1 MKTVNFKKLVV
12 KNFLSVGEQP
22 VEIVFTKGL
31 NIITGINK
39 DKVSRR
45 NGVGKSTIAD
55 AIYFGIFG
63 NTLRDIKKENIGNN
77 VTLKQPMVSIS
88 LDVSTSSGQSDRYNI
103 VRTLNPS
110 KCHIYK
116 NDVDMTL
123 DTIVNTTN
131 FISDL
136 ISATPEL
143 FQNCVIMTVNNT
155 VPFMAKKKL
164 EKRRFIESI
173 LNLEVFSDMLSVVR
187 SNYNAVQRDL
197 DAECIRYEEISNQI
211 QSIESEK
218 VKQLQDNQTRL
229 DKINQRREL
238 NMNSIQQLKESAEVS
253 FEMSVSDYQSQ
264 VDKHK
269 DTLSECKVK
278 RDSIN
283 KKIIELRATNKHL
296 QQSYDK
302 MIAGKSECPVCLQS
316 MTSHSIDKVNQ
327 EKQSIQKS
335 IDDNTDIITDKIQS
349 LALIDAL
356 REKMELKVDELQL
369 IINTQTITIKER
381 DNVLSKIT
389 QLQEWNA
396 ELEQEST
403 NLNNITDNQ
412 HEKLEQQTAR
422 LQETQSVIEEHKNN
436 INLIDIARFIV
447 SEEGVKSYIV
457 KRILQLL
464 NSKLAYYLQKMDS
477 NCVCVF
483 DEYFE
488 ESIIDEK
495 GKIMSYFNFSG
506 AEKKNIDLACLFSFM
521 DIRRLQG
528 DVAFNLNIYDELFD
542 SSLDEK
548 GVELVVD
555 ILEERV
561 DKFNESAMVIS
572 HRRDS
577 TKIATGDIIFLQ
589 KEKGVTTR
597 VSVIDS

>member
-283 KKIIELRATNKHL
+283 KKIIELDR
-296 QQSYDK
+296 
-302 MIAGKSECPVCLQS
+302 KS
-316 MTSHSIDKVNQ
+316 
-327 EKQSIQKS
+327 
-335 IDDNTDIITDKIQS
+335 
-349 LALIDAL
+349 
-356 REKMELKVDELQL
+356 
-369 IINTQTITIKER
+369 
-381 DNVLSKIT
+381 
-389 QLQEWNA
+389 
-396 ELEQEST
+396 
-403 NLNNITDNQ
+403 
-412 HEKLEQQTAR
+412 
-422 LQETQSVIEEHKNN
+422 
-436 INLIDIARFIV
+436 
-447 SEEGVKSYIV
+447 
-457 KRILQLL
+457 
-464 NSKLAYYLQKMDS
+464 
-477 NCVCVF
+477 
-483 DEYFE
+483 
-488 ESIIDEK
+488 
-495 GKIMSYFNFSG
+495 
-506 AEKKNIDLACLFSFM
+506 
-521 DIRRLQG
+521 
-528 DVAFNLNIYDELFD
+528 
-542 SSLDEK
+542 
-548 GVELVVD
+548 VV
-555 ILEERV
+555 
-561 DKFNESAMVIS
+561 
-572 HRRDS
+572 
-577 TKIATGDIIFLQ
+577 
-589 KEKGVTTR
+589 
-597 VSVIDS
+597 